1 MKYLRHIILL
11 LLPVVMLSCIKDLEK
26 EGIYTTTTCHGV
38 LLDNRTNQPVSGMRV
53 ILTNGDQMPEMVVSA
68 LDGTFNIDVEAKQVD
83 KQYYL
88 MIEADSL
95 YESRMVSLQEI
106 GYGQKIV
113 DLGTIYIVGPE
124 VPVVITRSV
133 MDVTA
138 ASAKGFGEVVDEGK
152 SHVTSRGLCWS
163 TEQYPTTSD
172 YTVISGSGLGSFE
185 AEITSLSVGTTY
197 YVRAFAT
204 NGVGTSYGDQVAI
217 TTLDGLPQVM
227 TEPVSGVQPTS
238 ASCGGIVVDDGGFPV
253 TARGVCW
260 STNIN
265 PAITNAHSTNGT
277 GIGNYTGSL
286 IGLQPNTTYYVRAY
300 ALNVNGVVY
309 GEQRNFT
316 TLSGLPV
323 VTTANVTQVGN
334 GMAVCGGT
342 VQGDGGF
349 AVTARGVCFS
359 STPNPTLASPHTSDG
374 TGLGSFVSQL
384 TGLAPGQ
391 TYYVRA
397 YATNSAGTV
406 YGNERTF
413 VGE

>member
-11 LLPVVMLSCIKDLEK
+11 LMPVLMLSCIKDLEK
-26 EGIYTTTTCHGV
+26 EGIYSTTTCHGV
-38 LLDNRTNQPVSGMRV
+38 LIEKRTNQPVAGMRV
-53 ILTNGDQMPEMVVSA
+53 ILTNGDQMPKSVVSA
-68 LDGTFNIDVEAKQVD
+68 LDGTFNIEVDATELD

-88 MIEADSL
+88 LVEADSL
-95 YESRMVSLQEI
+95 YESRMVSLQEVR
-106 GYGQKIV
+106 YGEKV
-113 DLGTIYIVGPE
+113 ADLGTVYIVGPE
-124 VPVVITRSV
+124 VPIVMTKNV
-133 MDVTA
+133 MDITA
-138 ASAKGFGEVVDEGK
+138 VSAKGFGEVVDEGK

-163 TEQYPTTSD
+163 TEQYPTTAD
-172 YTVISGSGLGSFE
+172 YQVQSGGGMGSFE
-185 AEITSLSVGTTY
+185 ATLTSLSVGTTY

-204 NGVGTSYGDQVAI
+204 NGVGTSYGDQVVI
-217 TTLDGLPQVM
+217 TTLAGLPQVM

-265 PAITNAHSTNGT
+265 PAITNAHTTNGIGT
-277 GIGNYTGSL
+277 GNYTSTL
-286 IGLQPNTTYYVRAY
+286 IGLQPSTTYYVRAY

-309 GEQRNFT
+309 GEQRSFT

-334 GMAVCGGT
+334 GTAMCGGT
-342 VQGDGGF
+342 VQSDGGF

-359 STPNPTLASPHTSDG
+359 STPNPTLSGPHTSDG

-384 TGLAPGQ
+384 TGLTPGQ

-406 YGNERTF
+406 YGNERVF